1 MLLLDDLVLRFLLL
15 DDIVESLLFEIF
27 LLQIAKVSPSDGVE
41 LQGVLVDQE
50 NFFLL
55 KFLAVSLPVFGLG
68 EGLGLFFLEVVEVPV
83 EDIDLVVES
92 LDRCVSLVEGIP
104 EGVDLVA
111 GFDFESL
118 DVLCEVSVGGLLPLG
133 ELSDSVLEVIDVLLA
148 LLGEFVELGF
158 EFSDLLISFGDFE
171 FPVLDFLPLLIDDVF
186 ELSLA
191 DLEEVSL
198 VGILEFEV
206 LDAGSQFVYFGLV
219 LVLFHGFLSDEL
231 DSLIGVPFLVLIF
244 EFFDFLLVVFAEI
257 QDLFVVAVFELFDL
271 ISEGLLK
278 LGSFFVFLEIV
289 LQAGFSEIIIGTNLV
304 SELGGHAV
312 VLDSE
317 ILEFSLGVIMC
328 LGLREEIGFKL
339 VYLVVE
345 IFYFD
350 LVVILD
356 SGDVL
361 LVLAV
366 GEISVRLPPFV
377 FEF

>member
-118 DVLCEVSVGGLLPLG
+118 DMLCEVSVGGLLPLG

-158 EFSDLLISFGDFE
+158 
-171 FPVLDFLPLLIDDVF
+171 
-186 ELSLA
+186 
-191 DLEEVSL
+191 
-198 VGILEFEV
+198 
-206 LDAGSQFVYFGLV
+206 
-219 LVLFHGFLSDEL
+219 
-231 DSLIGVPFLVLIF
+231 
-244 EFFDFLLVVFAEI
+244 
-257 QDLFVVAVFELFDL
+257 
-271 ISEGLLK
+271 
-278 LGSFFVFLEIV
+278 
-289 LQAGFSEIIIGTNLV
+289 
-304 SELGGHAV
+304 
-312 VLDSE
+312 
-317 ILEFSLGVIMC
+317 
-328 LGLREEIGFKL
+328 
-339 VYLVVE
+339 
-345 IFYFD
+345 
-350 LVVILD
+350 
-356 SGDVL
+356 
-361 LVLAV
+361 
-366 GEISVRLPPFV
+366 
-377 FEF
+377 

>member
-1 MLLLDDLVLRFLLL
+1 M
-15 DDIVESLLFEIF
+15 
-27 LLQIAKVSPSDGVE
+27 
-41 LQGVLVDQE
+41 
-50 NFFLL
+50 
-55 KFLAVSLPVFGLG
+55 
-68 EGLGLFFLEVVEVPV
+68 
-83 EDIDLVVES
+83 
-92 LDRCVSLVEGIP
+92 
-104 EGVDLVA
+104 
-111 GFDFESL
+111 
-118 DVLCEVSVGGLLPLG
+118 
-133 ELSDSVLEVIDVLLA
+133 
-148 LLGEFVELGF
+148 
-158 EFSDLLISFGDFE
+158 
-171 FPVLDFLPLLIDDVF
+171 DFLPLLIDDVF

-271 ISEGLLK
+271 ISEGLFK
-278 LGSFFVFLEIV
+278 LGSFFIFLEIV

-345 IFYFD
+345 IFNFD